1 MADLNFTISPNI
13 ILGAYASFRLG
24 LVAKNWGN
32 RYMVIVDPILKEIA
46 KLDTIFNSLTT
57 RGVNY
62 IVFDR
67 ITSGPDSETIQDA
80 LQLARKSYIQG
91 VIAIGGSSIQSIGRV
106 VSRLYNET
114 KSIYNY
120 IDGDVPETEPLPFIS
135 IPSKAIS
142 EFGFSDNVPIVD
154 ARIRQCRILK
164 INADVCKLAVFDAS
178 LPTFLPPN
186 QSGAV
191 SLEILCLA
199 CEAYLSQKASF
210 FSDMFAEKTFSL
222 LNGYLDSPEKSIS
235 LGSHE
240 DLLSQ
245 VGCLASLATGLAS
258 IGPAS
263 LLALTIRTQY
273 GIPRSLTT
281 AIILPCMLEDLR
293 SYKAEKIATISKQ
306 LGFAEQTSDTEE
318 AITRL
323 IEGIRQKM
331 ALMKLPTRLKE
342 LSLSMEELTV
352 AVEDAGQ
359 LELINNMPRSM
370 ATGDL
375 FTLMKSSF

>member
-106 VSRLYNET
+106 VSSLYNET

>member
-106 VSRLYNET
+106 VSSLYSET

>member
-106 VSRLYNET
+106 VSSLYNET
-114 KSIYNY
+114 KSVYNY

-210 FSDMFAEKTFSL
+210 FSDMFAEKAFSL

>member
-106 VSRLYNET
+106 VSSLYSET

-210 FSDMFAEKTFSL
+210 FSDMFAEKAFSL

-245 VGCLASLATGLAS
+245 VGCLVSLATGLAS

-263 LLALTIRTQY
+263 LLALTIRTRY

-293 SYKAEKIATISKQ
+293 SYKTEKIATISKQ

>member
-106 VSRLYNET
+106 VSSLYNET

-210 FSDMFAEKTFSL
+210 FSDMFAEKAFSL

-245 VGCLASLATGLAS
+245 VGCLVSLATGLAS

-263 LLALTIRTQY
+263 LLALTIRTRY

>member
-106 VSRLYNET
+106 VSSLYSET

-210 FSDMFAEKTFSL
+210 FSDMFAEKAFSL
-222 LNGYLDSPEKSIS
+222 LNGYLDSPEKNIS

-245 VGCLASLATGLAS
+245 VGCLVSLATGLAS

-263 LLALTIRTQY
+263 LLALTIRTRY

>member
-1 MADLNFTISPNI
+1 M
-13 ILGAYASFRLG
+13 
-24 LVAKNWGN
+24 
-32 RYMVIVDPILKEIA
+32 
-46 KLDTIFNSLTT
+46 
-57 RGVNY
+57 
-62 IVFDR
+62 
-67 ITSGPDSETIQDA
+67 
-80 LQLARKSYIQG
+80 
-91 VIAIGGSSIQSIGRV
+91 
-106 VSRLYNET
+106 
-114 KSIYNY
+114 
-120 IDGDVPETEPLPFIS
+120 
-135 IPSKAIS
+135 
-142 EFGFSDNVPIVD
+142 
-154 ARIRQCRILK
+154 
-164 INADVCKLAVFDAS
+164 
-178 LPTFLPPN
+178 
-186 QSGAV
+186 
-191 SLEILCLA
+191 EILCLA

-210 FSDMFAEKTFSL
+210 FSDMFAEKAFSL

-245 VGCLASLATGLAS
+245 VGCLVSLATGLAS

-263 LLALTIRTQY
+263 LLALTIRTRY

-293 SYKAEKIATISKQ
+293 SYKAEKIAAISKQ

-370 ATGDL
+370 TTGDL

>member
-106 VSRLYNET
+106 VSSLYSET

-210 FSDMFAEKTFSL
+210 FSDMFAEKAFSL

-245 VGCLASLATGLAS
+245 VGCLAPLAIGLAS

>member
-106 VSRLYNET
+106 VSSLYSET

-210 FSDMFAEKTFSL
+210 FSDMFAEKAFSL

-263 LLALTIRTQY
+263 LLALTIRTRY

>member
-106 VSRLYNET
+106 VSSLYSET

-210 FSDMFAEKTFSL
+210 FSDMFAEKAFSL

-245 VGCLASLATGLAS
+245 VGCLVSLATGLAS

-263 LLALTIRTQY
+263 LLALTIRTRY

>member
-24 LVAKNWGN
+24 LAAKNWGN

-106 VSRLYNET
+106 VSSLYNET

>member
-106 VSRLYNET
+106 VSSLYNET

-210 FSDMFAEKTFSL
+210 FSDMFAEKAFSL

>member
-106 VSRLYNET
+106 VSSLYSET

-210 FSDMFAEKTFSL
+210 FSDMFAEKAFSL

-245 VGCLASLATGLAS
+245 VGCLVSLATGLAS